1 MNGIRVVVS
10 GWRDGIWSEAGQI
23 MSGEVCRDVT
33 WIEIL
38 WRGFGDTVWVE
49 GLWGVAKLKV
59 LGSVAWTSRWALHS

>member
-10 GWRDGIWSEAGQI
+10 GWRDGIWSEAVQI

-38 WRGFGDTVWVE
+38 WRSFGDTVWVE
-49 GLWGVAKLKV
+49 GL
-59 LGSVAWTSRWALHS
+59 